1 MSFKSV
7 IDAVKGADIAK
18 VIAPASTAAA
28 GVTSGGGSTM
38 GSTMGSTADSGLS
51 SDVKTDLASV
61 KPTVRYSRMTAD
73 DVRRYGIGM
82 PDDEEDKGGPMS
94 FKKGGKVKSI
104 DGIAL
109 RGKTR
114 AKLKGK

>member
-1 MSFKSV
+1 MGWYTNLMKEISKTLSPV
-7 IDAVKGADIAK
+7 
-18 VIAPASTAAA
+18 STA
-28 GVTSGGGSTM
+28 VTGESGP
-38 GSTMGSTADSGLS
+38 S
-51 SDVKTDLASV
+51 SDVKTDVASV

-73 DVRRYGIGM
+73 DVRKYGIGM
-82 PDDEEDKGGPMS
+82 PDEEENTGSLMN